1 MRGVAGVEREPE
13 DQKHT
18 GNFSH
23 ECRIFVH
30 NIVFLAQNNVIHPL
44 RKNHQM
50 SKYLRLKLEKCE
62 RQPSLLVKTSTLNI
76 YFLPTPPIK
85 ITLRY
90 RLPLKKFGKRD
101 LLRGGGG

>member
-13 DQKHT
+13 NQKHT

-23 ECRIFVH
+23 ECLIFVH

-50 SKYLRLKLEKCE
+50 QEPIMSKYLRLKLEKRE
-62 RQPSLLVKTSTLNI
+62 RQPSLLVKTST
-76 YFLPTPPIK
+76 FDRMGSC
-85 ITLRY
+85 LRY
-90 RLPLKKFGKRD
+90 QLPLKKFGKRD